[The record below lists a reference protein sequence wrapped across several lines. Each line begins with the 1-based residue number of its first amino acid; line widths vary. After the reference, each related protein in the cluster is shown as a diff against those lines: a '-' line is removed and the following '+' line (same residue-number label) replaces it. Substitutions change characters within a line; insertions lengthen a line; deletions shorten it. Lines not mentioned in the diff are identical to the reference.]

1 MRCIKELSFEEL
13 GEWLKQHGEQSYRAR
28 QIFYWL
34 YQKTVS
40 DFGDMTDLG
49 VSLRKKLQDKFDIS
63 SLQLTRKL
71 VSAIDN
77 TQKYLLELDDK
88 NTIESVIMPYER
100 RCTIC
105 ISTQVGCR
113 FHCVFCASGKRG
125 LIRNLSP
132 AEIIEQVIVGKQQ
145 GNPLRGEHQRS
156 SPVRDQITHIVF
168 MGMGEPLDNLDNV
181 TKAILLFNDPNAFNI
196 GARRI
201 TISTCGI
208 PEGIEKLISLNLQIE
223 LSVSL
228 HGATDEVRNRLMP
241 INKKHPVLT
250 LIKKIKEYINRTN
263 RQVTFEYTLID
274 GVNSSDKDASA
285 LAKLIRG
292 IDCKVNLIPFNTSP
306 AMKTLGNSV
315 SLTKAK
321 KFQSVLERKNIKTTI
336 RHSRGVDIQAAC
348 GQLSLNRIDSMDGRV

>member
-1 MRCIKELSFEEL
+1 MHYIKELSFGEL
-13 GEWLKQHGEQSYRAR
+13 GAWLKKHGEQSYRAR

-40 DFGDMTDLG
+40 DFDDMTDIG
-49 VSLRKKLQDKFDIS
+49 ISLRSKLKDGFRVS
-63 SLQLTRKL
+63 SLQLMRKL

-77 TQKYLLELDDK
+77 TQKYLLELTDK
-88 NTIESVIMPYER
+88 NTVESVVMPYES

-125 LIRNLSP
+125 LIRDLSP
-132 AEIIEQVIVGKQQ
+132 AEIVEQVIVGKQQ
-145 GNPLRGEHQRS
+145 GNP
-156 SPVRDQITHIVF
+156 ITHIVF
-168 MGMGEPLDNLDNV
+168 MGMGEPLDNTDNV
-181 TKAILLFNDPNAFNI
+181 IKAILILNDPNAFNI

-208 PEGIEKLISLNLQIE
+208 PEGIDKLMSLNLQIE

-241 INKKHPVLT
+241 INKKYPLPI
-250 LIKKIKEYINRTN
+250 LIKKIKEYINKTN

-274 GVNSSDKDASA
+274 GINSSDKDALA

-292 IDCKVNLIPFNTSP
+292 IDCKVNLIPFNTSTV
-306 AMKTLGNSV
+306 MKTSGNPV
-315 SLTKAK
+315 SLTNVK
-321 KFQSVLERKNIKTTI
+321 KFQSVLERKNIKITI
-336 RHSRGVDIQAAC
+336 RHSRGADIQAAC
-348 GQLSLNRIDSMDGRV
+348 GQLSLNNTDLT

>member
-1 MRCIKELSFEEL
+1 MHYIKDLSFEEL
-13 GEWLKQHGEQSYRAR
+13 GIWLDKHGEYSYRAR

-34 YQKTVS
+34 YQKAVS

-49 VSLRKKLQDKFDIS
+49 ISLRNKLQDRFDIS
-63 SLQLTRKL
+63 SLQLIRKL

-77 TQKYLLELDDK
+77 TQKYLLKLNDK
-88 NTIESVIMPYER
+88 NTIESVVMPYER

-125 LIRNLSP
+125 LVRNLSP
-132 AEIIEQVIVGKQQ
+132 AEIVEQVIVGKQQ
-145 GNPLRGEHQRS
+145 GN
-156 SPVRDQITHIVF
+156 QITNIVF

-181 TKAILLFNDPNAFNI
+181 MKAILLFNDPNAFNI

-228 HGATDEVRNRLMP
+228 HGAIDEVRNRLMP
-241 INKKHPVLT
+241 INKKYPLPI
-250 LIKKIKEYINRTN
+250 LIKKIKEYINKTN
-263 RQVTFEYTLID
+263 RQVTFEYTLIN
-274 GVNSSDKDASA
+274 GINSSDKDALA

-292 IDCKVNLIPFNTSP
+292 IDCKVNLIPFNTSTV
-306 AMKTLGNSV
+306 MKTVGNPV
-315 SLTKAK
+315 SLTNAK
-321 KFQSVLERKNIKTTI
+321 KFQFVLERKSIKTTI
-336 RHSRGVDIQAAC
+336 RHSRGSDIQAAC
-348 GQLSLNRIDSMDGRV
+348 GQLSLNNTDSI

>member
-1 MRCIKELSFEEL
+1 MHYIKELSFKEL
-13 GEWLKQHGEQSYRAR
+13 GEWLKKHGEQSYRAR

-34 YQKTVS
+34 YQKAVS
-40 DFGDMTDLG
+40 DFNDMTDLG
-49 VSLRKKLQDKFDIS
+49 ISLRSKLKAGFKVS
-63 SLQLTRKL
+63 SLRLIRKL

-77 TQKYLLELDDK
+77 TQKYLLELNDGH
-88 NTIESVIMPYER
+88 TIESVVMPYER

-132 AEIIEQVIVGKQQ
+132 AEIVEQVIVGKQQ
-145 GNPLRGEHQRS
+145 GN
-156 SPVRDQITHIVF
+156 QITHIVF
-168 MGMGEPLDNLDNV
+168 MGMGEPLDNPDNV
-181 TKAILLFNDPNAFNI
+181 IKAILILNDSNAFNI

-241 INKKHPVLT
+241 INKKYPLPI

-263 RQVTFEYTLID
+263 RQVTFEYTLIN
-274 GVNSSDKDASA
+274 GINSTDKDALA

-292 IDCKVNLIPFNTSP
+292 IDCKVNLIPFNTSTV
-306 AMKTLGNSV
+306 MKTSGNPV
-315 SLTKAK
+315 SLTNVK

-348 GQLSLNRIDSMDGRV
+348 GQLSLNNTDSI